1 MQPDTARDPLNA
13 HRATERV
20 FSPRSPP
27 AFQTP
32 MDLST
37 IEKKLTDGEYIAKE
51 EFVADVKLML
61 ENCSEY
67 NGEDSGELKKTEES
81 AAPSSTCSCVH
92 FSQSPCVGKTRVHEL
107 RRRRV
112 GERLKERGARGRVGE
127 REGLG
132 GCWGRGR
139 GSLDSD

>member
-1 MQPDTARDPLNA
+1 MNA
-13 HRATERV
+13 EGNRRV
-20 FSPRSPP
+20 FSLCSP

-67 NGEDSGELKKTEES
+67 NGEDSGK
-81 AAPSSTCSCVH
+81 
-92 FSQSPCVGKTRVHEL
+92 
-107 RRRRV
+107 
-112 GERLKERGARGRVGE
+112 
-127 REGLG
+127 
-132 GCWGRGR
+132 
-139 GSLDSD
+139 